1 MKNPRVCLEQGSPR
15 ALGVEFYEL
24 GICQQ
29 DTKRQKSQMLVC
41 YMPLDNSAS
50 AALAFGASVRCNQLK
65 CDLFYSVLIA
75 VDGCESS

>member
-1 MKNPRVCLEQGSPR
+1 MLFFGRKESVPNLRKPRCLGHGSPR

-29 DTKRQKSQMLVC
+29 ATKRQKAEMLVC

-50 AALAFGASVRCNQLK
+50 AALAFGASVRCNQL
-65 CDLFYSVLIA
+65 
-75 VDGCESS
+75 